1 VNTVPRSS
9 DLRER
14 VEDAEEVAEI
24 LAACWEGFEFI
35 QQVADRYAMPGTP
48 RYHPFMFAMT
58 AACLGRDAVGFAPSM
73 PAISAP
79 AAIRPEP
86 DETAPDDAA
95 GEISTLAS
103 AIHGKLTAT
112 AACCPDTPAD
122 RRAFL
127 TAAESAAEIRDLLSG
142 P

>member
-35 QQVADRYAMPGTP
+35 HQVADRYAMPGTH
-48 RYHPFMFAMT
+48 RYHAFMFAMT

-95 GEISTLAS
+95 GKISTLAS
-103 AIHGKLTAT
+103 AIYGKLTA
-112 AACCPDTPAD
+112 ARCPDTSPD

-127 TAAESAAEIRDLLSG
+127 TAAESAAEIMDLLSG